1 MSDATGKSAHVSES
15 HGAEGAQSTSTNTT
29 KQAQALAASMDTGT
43 FSSLSDLKAKSPKL
57 YNFMMQSIAQNI
69 CIQIKRQQEKLA
81 QKWKEMR
88 RD

>member
-1 MSDATGKSAHVSES
+1 MSDPTGKASHVSES
-15 HGAEGAQSTSTNTT
+15 HGAEGASNEVATNSS
-29 KQAQALAASMDTGT
+29 KQAQLLASSME

>member
-1 MSDATGKSAHVSES
+1 MPDSSSKASSVSSHEATGATGSSDS
-15 HGAEGAQSTSTNTT
+15 S
-29 KQAQALAASMDTGT
+29 KQARLLASSMD

>member
-1 MSDATGKSAHVSES
+1 MPDQMGGAKHVESHETQATGTN
-15 HGAEGAQSTSTNTT
+15 TSNTT
-29 KQAQALAASMDTGT
+29 KQAQLLASSME

-81 QKWKEMR
+81 KQWKEMR